1 MCVCVFCCVLWKWRK
16 LPWKEEEGMNG
27 GSIDRSEWKEIIYNS
42 SAICRSIE
50 CAAMRVFRK
59 NALRCDARLLPLPMM
74 DGVECRRK
82 GRAWW
87 RWIKRFYC
95 YWIWAGPCFCCC
107 CDGCLMDED
116 EFSFFFALFDS
127 PHPHQPAAHSLKK
140 KPLREHLPRQG
151 QVKVEGWKERR

>member
-59 NALRCDARLLPLPMM
+59 NALRDDARLLPLSMM

-116 EFSFFFALFDS
+116 EFSFFLPFLIRHTRTN
-127 PHPHQPAAHSLKK
+127 PPRTPWRRSLSENIF
-140 KPLREHLPRQG
+140 PDRDR
-151 QVKVEGWKERR
+151 